1 MEKLYCHRGEEM
13 SGLEELIQ
21 ERELKK
27 FKEAIG
33 AEGDTVMLL
42 LRGHLYSENLLERLI
57 NFGLPRGDKL
67 MENASLSYHQKL
79 LLVEALDFLP
89 DTIAS
94 SLRNLN
100 KLRNQC
106 AHQLNKKIS
115 EADITRIGSPLG
127 KSFTEY
133 KHEADFNEAGTLR
146 KVINHVCGYLAGKCC
161 AVEGTSGRN
170 NS

>member
-1 MEKLYCHRGEEM
+1 M
-13 SGLEELIQ
+13 SSHEELLQ
-21 ERELKK
+21 EREFEK

-33 AEGDTVMLL
+33 AEGDAVMLL

-89 DTIAS
+89 DMIAS

-106 AHQLNKKIS
+106 AHQLNKKIT

-127 KSFTEY
+127 KVFTEY
-133 KHEADFNEAGTLR
+133 KRGANFDEAATLR
-146 KVINHVCGYLAGKCC
+146 RVINHICGHLAGRCC
-161 AVEGTSGRN
+161 GVEGNLERIKD
-170 NS
+170 

>member
-1 MEKLYCHRGEEM
+1 MSSQEKL
-13 SGLEELIQ
+13 LQ
-21 ERELKK
+21 EREIAK
-27 FKEAIG
+27 FRDAIG
-33 AEGDTVMLL
+33 AEGDAVMLL

-67 MENASLSYHQKL
+67 MESANLSYNQKL

-106 AHQLNKKIS
+106 AHQLNKKIT
-115 EADITRIGSPLG
+115 EADITRVGSSLG
-127 KSFTEY
+127 KEFTEY
-133 KHEADFNEAGTLR
+133 KREANFDEAATLR

-161 AVEGTSGRN
+161 NVEDGLK
-170 NS
+170 